1 VEDGISE
8 YQIFISNNALSAEK
22 YAARELQKYIQ
33 KITDCKLPIIG
44 KTEPAAKTI
53 YIGFDGVPSALLKGI
68 NSSDFGNEEF
78 IIQTYQ
84 DNFLIA
90 GGKPRGTLYGVLT
103 FLSDYL
109 GCRWYTRDV
118 EKIPQQET
126 IVLEKIKARQK
137 PVFEYREAW
146 YREAYDIDWAVHNR
160 INPSMAQ
167 IPDSMGGRYEIYPFV
182 HTFYQL
188 LSPKIYFEEHPEYF
202 SMINGKRQGH
212 EAQLCLTNPAV
223 VKIAT
228 ETVHRWIEEHP
239 NLQLISVDQNDG
251 YGWCECPQCKAL
263 DDAEG
268 SHSATVINFVNQIA
282 DTLSKT
288 HPHIKLQTLAY
299 AYTEKPPKT
308 IRPHPNVTI
317 RLCHYVYCSAH
328 PLEGCEN
335 QRTFVERLIAWGN
348 IAQRLTIWDYFTD
361 FAHYLLP
368 FPNFELIKH
377 DVRYYADHNCV
388 GLFAQGCN
396 VPQNGGGEFSEL
408 RAWVFAQLMWDP
420 HQDAQKLI
428 DEFVFNVY
436 GQAAPFIKTYID
448 MIHEKVKPDSVFF
461 SIYAKPTDGGY
472 LTPELVTR
480 AEELFLQAEKAA
492 SHSPALLRRVELA
505 HLPILFTQ
513 LYFYSTGGKAYLSKT
528 DMPSTLNKFQRIL
541 NDNNIT
547 QIAERRDRGDI
558 QKFIERVNTKHVY
571 LTKWWIIGPF
581 DNPDE
586 NGLFVVYP
594 PEEEFDSSK
603 TYIGRK
609 NQSVKWQPYD
619 NKISGYIDFTKI
631 FKDSDLGVAYAQC
644 NIEMSEDSDIMIGV
658 GSNDGV
664 RLWVNGLLL
673 LDNKIGRSAEP
684 NQDVLSVPLEKGKNT
699 VLLKIDQRGGGWGF
713 YFTVIEGASKI
724 KW

>member
-1 VEDGISE
+1 
-8 YQIFISNNALSAEK
+8 
-22 YAARELQKYIQ
+22 
-33 KITDCKLPIIG
+33 
-44 KTEPAAKTI
+44 
-53 YIGFDGVPSALLKGI
+53 
-68 NSSDFGNEEF
+68 
-78 IIQTYQ
+78 
-84 DNFLIA
+84 
-90 GGKPRGTLYGVLT
+90 
-103 FLSDYL
+103 
-109 GCRWYTRDV
+109 
-118 EKIPQQET
+118 
-126 IVLEKIKARQK
+126 
-137 PVFEYREAW
+137 
-146 YREAYDIDWAVHNR
+146 
-160 INPSMAQ
+160 
-167 IPDSMGGRYEIYPFV
+167 
-182 HTFYQL
+182 
-188 LSPKIYFEEHPEYF
+188 
-202 SMINGKRQGH
+202 
-212 EAQLCLTNPAV
+212 
-223 VKIAT
+223 
-228 ETVHRWIEEHP
+228 
-239 NLQLISVDQNDG
+239 
-251 YGWCECPQCKAL
+251 
-263 DDAEG
+263 
-268 SHSATVINFVNQIA
+268 
-282 DTLSKT
+282 
-288 HPHIKLQTLAY
+288 
-299 AYTEKPPKT
+299 
-308 IRPHPNVTI
+308 
-317 RLCHYVYCSAH
+317 
-328 PLEGCEN
+328 
-335 QRTFVERLIAWGN
+335 
-348 IAQRLTIWDYFTD
+348 
-361 FAHYLLP
+361 
-368 FPNFELIKH
+368 
-377 DVRYYADHNCV
+377 
-388 GLFAQGCN
+388 

-513 LYFYSTGGKAYLSKT
+513 LYFYSTGGKAYLNKT

-541 NDNNIT
+541 NENNIT

-644 NIEMSEDSDIMIGV
+644 NIEMSQNSDIMIGV

-684 NQDVLSVPLEKGKNT
+684 NQDVLNVPLEKGKNT